1 MIIMS
6 KYLLDLGFFQISW
19 YSIFI
24 LIGIFIGGTI
34 LLKEARKYDINDD
47 FLSNLVF
54 WTVIFGVIGARLY
67 YVAFNYDYYSNN
79 LIDIIKT
86 WEGGLAIHGGI
97 LFGFI
102 FVVIYTWKYKVKL
115 FRILDIAAPGLIIG
129 QAIGRWGN
137 FFNQEAFGA
146 EVSKSF
152 LEGLHLPQ
160 FIIDGMY
167 INGSYYHPTFLYE
180 SLWCL
185 IGFIV
190 IILIRK
196 FYKYLKKGQLTG
208 IYLMWYSLGRFF
220 IEGLRTDSLMFND
233 FKVAQ
238 VVSVALFVIGLIIT
252 VAKGRGSKFEGL
264 YKESDIVNEIKF

>member
-1 MIIMS
+1 MS

-220 IEGLRTDSLMFND
+220 IESLRTDSLMFND

>member
-1 MIIMS
+1 MS

-19 YSIFI
+19 YSVFI
-24 LIGIFIGGTI
+24 LIGIFVGGT
-34 LLKEARKYDINDD
+34 LLLREAKKFDINED

-54 WTVIFGVIGARLY
+54 WTVVFGIIGARLY
-67 YVAFNYDYYSNN
+67 FVFFNYDYYKNN

-97 LFGFI
+97 IFGFI
-102 FVVIYTWKYKVKL
+102 FIAIYTWKYKVKL
-115 FRILDIAAPGLIIG
+115 FRILDIAVPGLIIG

-137 FFNQEAFGA
+137 FFNQEAFGS
-146 EVSKSF
+146 EVSKTF
-152 LEGLHLPQ
+152 LENLHLPQ

-185 IGFIV
+185 IGFV
-190 IILIRK
+190 IILLIRR
-196 FYKYLKKGQLTG
+196 FYKYLKRGQLTG

-220 IEGLRTDSLMFND
+220 IESLRTDSLMFND

-238 VVSVALFVIGLIIT
+238 IVSVSLFVVGLIIL
-252 VAKGRGSKFEGL
+252 VARGRGSKFEGL
-264 YKESDIVNEIKF
+264 YKESDTVNEIKF